1 VAAGD
6 LDAFVALV
14 QDAHIRRYMMD
25 GQILPPS
32 WAAAKIAESA
42 ALFDRVGVG
51 LWIVHERETGAL
63 VGFCGFLV
71 LPDVHDAPEL
81 VYALRA
87 PFTGRGYATEMARAA
102 VAEARALRAFGEILA
117 SVDAV
122 NAASVRVLE
131 KLGFQRTEIRPGA
144 FGDMLLFGLTVELPV
159 GDSS

>member
-1 VAAGD
+1 
-6 LDAFVALV
+6 
-14 QDAHIRRYMMD
+14 
-25 GQILPPS
+25 
-32 WAAAKIAESA
+32 
-42 ALFDRVGVG
+42 
-51 LWIVHERETGAL
+51 
-63 VGFCGFLV
+63 V